1 MEDEMMDEDIQVQR
15 QDEIEGEAII
25 REEQPQPQPQPQ
37 PHIAGPNRYQWDKSI
52 VRRVLGRE
60 FGDET
65 KHHFVHQ
72 CNKQLVSRPT
82 VWRYDGF
89 ASHSNAGL
97 GEMTVQVQTPNGLVD
112 REVLVAAGRNG
123 NWSIINVNPYEQLP
137 DDILPTL
144 ENTRNVAWPT
154 PPVSEKRG
162 CRRAPELYA
171 RRTYFAAPPISSLKL
186 VHGNRAFGLLTTLR
200 NKANY
205 THGGLWYIDFSSGRD
220 RIVPYRRLASS
231 PYDFWT
237 TDCNESC
244 KNAAVGT
251 SEGVAMIDLERPTL
265 SWVCWSTTDVLS
277 QRLDKQGNTVLCG
290 LGNGEILTVDA
301 RERQT
306 AGRVAQ
312 RVCGFVNPSSTVHRN
327 SGVCSLVALDND
339 EHYYLASTLDG
350 TVNLYDHRMP
360 GNGLVRGYYG
370 HVNSNTVLPLGV
382 DPSEQFVVADR
393 HLRIWYLKSGE
404 LLFDEEVFG
413 GIPSSLV
420 LEEGFWKGAGN
431 GEHLFQAGSSFHAWC
446 GTEKELYYA
455 GWP

>member
-186 VHGNRAFGLLTTLR
+186 VHG
-200 NKANY
+200 
-205 THGGLWYIDFSSGRD
+205 
-220 RIVPYRRLASS
+220 
-231 PYDFWT
+231 
-237 TDCNESC
+237 
-244 KNAAVGT
+244 T

-382 DPSEQFVVADR
+382 DPSEQFVVAGGEDR